1 MSYLTENVLP
11 FWLKTAIDYKNG
23 GIFTCLDEDG
33 EIYDREKSVWFQGR
47 ALYIFSLAYNEVE
60 KKPEYLKAAKAI
72 YEFLPKCSDE
82 TGRMAFTVT
91 ETGEFIQKR
100 RYYFS
105 ETFAAIGCAEYYLA
119 TGDKKAKEMAETY
132 FDIAY
137 SIYCNPNLTTPK
149 FNPETVK
156 FHALSPAMILLA
168 TSQVLRKLNKEKH
181 NEIAKKMVDEIS
193 LHFTE
198 YGLIENVDLEGNF
211 VNTSTG
217 RVVNP
222 GHALEAAWFLM
233 AEGQYQNNNKLLELG
248 KKIIDAAMK
257 LGLRNG
263 GIIAFADCLG
273 KPAKALEWD
282 MYLWWPQCEAMIA
295 NLMAY
300 KIFGEE
306 KYLNDYNRIKDFA
319 FKHFADNK
327 NGEWYGYLHY
337 DGTIANRLK
346 GNIFKGPF
354 HLPRMLMLIEKLE
367 KGENIL

>member
-1 MSYLTENVLP
+1 M
-11 FWLKTAIDYKNG
+11 F
-23 GIFTCLDEDG
+23 
-33 EIYDREKSVWFQGR
+33 
-47 ALYIFSLAYNEVE
+47 
-60 KKPEYLKAAKAI
+60 
-72 YEFLPKCSDE
+72 
-82 TGRMAFTVT
+82 FTVT
-91 ETGEFIQKR
+91 EDGKGIQKR

-105 ETFAAIGCAEYYLA
+105 ETFAAIGCAEYYKASGDESALLNA
-119 TGDKKAKEMAETY
+119 RKYFSVAYKCFTGEIK
-132 FDIAY
+132 
-137 SIYCNPNLTTPK
+137 TTPK
-149 FNPETVK
+149 FNPETTNVK
-156 FHALSPAMILLA
+156 ALSPVMIMLSTAQTMRSVDKDNYEYYNGICKQML
-168 TSQVLRKLNKEKH
+168 
-181 NEIAKKMVDEIS
+181 NEI
-193 LHFTE
+193 LNGGYLTE
-198 YGLIENVDLEGNF
+198 KALLESVTTSGEF
-211 VNTSTG
+211 SNTPSG

-222 GHALEAAWFLM
+222 GHSMEAAWFIML
-233 AEGQYQNNNKLLELG
+233 EGLITGDTEVIKKG
-248 KKIIDAAMK
+248 KEIIDITYP
-257 LGLRNG
+257 LGWAKNG
-263 GIIAFADCLG
+263 GIIAFTDCLG

-337 DGTIANRLK
+337 DGTVANRLK